1 MESIN
6 GKSALGARATPLER
20 KKIMTDEFKP
30 ATLVPAQDQGAAA
43 YMSSADNP
51 ITLAE
56 ACRLFSGLTV
66 STLRAEARRGRLSI
80 FKIGRRDYT
89 TVGEMK
95 EMVRKCRDE
104 DRRYSSIAKSNLS
117 ETQRA
122 TSAMNAVSET
132 ISKLKAARH

>member
-1 MESIN
+1 MNKHS
-6 GKSALGARATPLER
+6 
-20 KKIMTDEFKP
+20 TDEFKR
-30 ATLVPAQDQGAAA
+30 ATLVPAQIGD
-43 YMSSADNP
+43 DHP

-66 STLRAEARRGRLSI
+66 SALRAEARRGRLPI

-89 TVGEMK
+89 TIGEMK

-104 DRRYSSIAKSNLS
+104 DRRYSSITKSNLS

-122 TSAMNAVSET
+122 TSALNAVSET
-132 ISKLKAARH
+132 ISRLKAARH